1 MISFLTRR
9 LLLLPFILVAS
20 NLIGFVYAS
29 IALQVHQSQNPFG
42 ARADES
48 NPLVPAYL
56 EYAHGLLRLDFGAM
70 PVGTDAS
77 VIKTIG
83 RAGLAS
89 LGLLGI
95 AFLLSLV
102 IGLPL
107 GLAAVQVDPPRTRSW
122 LTLLATLG
130 LAMPGFY
137 LGTLAITW
145 LVEISLKSE
154 GPPPLPVGGFGWDIH
169 LLLPVLALSIRP
181 TMQIAQVAGT
191 LLAEEL
197 SKRYITAARGFGHTW
212 RAIRREKAL
221 RNILASIYITS
232 AGALR
237 ATVAELLLVEW
248 LFNWPGLGMLLVR
261 TLVPPKLGSLG
272 GLIDTSVYFLHPPL
286 MAALLTIFGLVFYLA
301 DTVSAGM
308 ARSVDPRIGIGT
320 EEASLG

>member
-1 MISFLTRR
+1 LISFLLRR
-9 LLLLPFILVAS
+9 MLLLPFVLIAS

-29 IALQVHQSQNPFG
+29 TALQVHQSQNPFG
-42 ARADES
+42 IQAGES
-48 NPLVPAYL
+48 TALVPAYL
-56 EYAHGLLRLDFGAM
+56 EYARGVLRLDFGAM
-70 PVGTDAS
+70 PTGTDAG
-77 VIKTIG
+77 VAETIG
-83 RAGLAS
+83 RAALAS

-95 AFLLSLV
+95 AFTLSLIV
-102 IGLPL
+102 GLPL

-122 LTLLATLG
+122 LTLLSTLG

-137 LGTLAITW
+137 LGTLAIAW
-145 LVEISLKSE
+145 LVNSTIQNES
-154 GPPPLPVGGFGWDIH
+154 PPPLPLGGFGWDVH
-169 LLLPVLALSIRP
+169 LLLPVLALAIRP

-197 SKRYITAARGFGHTW
+197 GKRYVTAARGFGHTW
-212 RAIRREKAL
+212 RAIRRDKAL

-237 ATVAELLLVEW
+237 ATIAELLLVEW
-248 LFNWPGLGMLLVR
+248 LFTWPGLGLLLVR

-286 MAALLTIFGLVFYLA
+286 MAALLTIFGLVFFLA
-301 DTVSAGM
+301 DTISAGM
-308 ARSVDPRIGIGT
+308 ARSVDPRIGIAT